1 MKVNL
6 FGFTLEFT
14 AQKQS
19 PALDAQKCSSI
30 QTPVPCGLTTDTHST
45 PMTDAAVRQILQTGH
60 HEKVKAEFARQLER
74 KLNEHQRHNGQHP
87 LAV

>member
-6 FGFTLEFT
+6 FGLTLEFT
-14 AQKQS
+14 ARKRNTVS
-19 PALDAQKCSSI
+19 DVPKSSST
-30 QTPVPCGLTTDTHST
+30 QTPVPCGLTTDTHAT

-60 HEKVKAEFARQLER
+60 HEKVTAEFARQLER
-74 KLNEHQRHNGQHP
+74 KLNEHQRNNAVNP